1 LFFFS
6 SRALLART
14 VRSSRGQTLAVL
26 SSFGVFWGATTLA
39 AAQAPQPQGP
49 AGPISE
55 ASTPVLPPSG
65 APRTVILCADG
76 HTRTVSTHAAT
87 IGDLLREQQATLAIL
102 DRCSLPLYAPI
113 TNGLKVVVTRVS
125 YQKVVERFPL
135 PGKVVRRYSPTVST
149 GTVVVKQDG
158 KPGEI
163 VKKFA
168 EVRKNGVLVS
178 RKKVAQSVT
187 EPTPKVVVIGLRGYR
202 LASRGAFD
210 RSQFTGQRV
219 LTMHSTGYYGL
230 NCGGDGRGL
239 TRLGW
244 RAGYGIVAVDP
255 RVIPLR
261 TRLFIEGYGYAV
273 AGDTGGAIK
282 GSRIDLGFNSM
293 GEARRHGR
301 KRVRVY
307 VL

>member
-1 LFFFS
+1 
-6 SRALLART
+6 
-14 VRSSRGQTLAVL
+14 V
-26 SSFGVFWGATTLA
+26 
-39 AAQAPQPQGP
+39 
-49 AGPISE
+49 
-55 ASTPVLPPSG
+55 
-65 APRTVILCADG
+65 
-76 HTRTVSTHAAT
+76 
-87 IGDLLREQQATLAIL
+87 REQQATLTIL

-135 PGKVVRRYSPTVST
+135 AGKVVRRYSPAVRT

-187 EPTPKVVVIGLRGYR
+187 KSTPKVIVIGLRGYR

-219 LTMHSTGYYGL
+219 LTMNSTGYYGP

-244 RAGYGIVAVDP
+244 RARYGIVAVDP

-282 GSRIDLGFNSM
+282 GKRIDLGFNSM
-293 GEARRHGR
+293 GEAIRHGR
-301 KRVRVY
+301 KRIRVY